1 MVYVPLFFLCMACI
15 WADIFSP
22 TCHLKT
28 IQAEKFHYSG
38 KYKKQKT
45 YKKTLYPMSSW
56 Q

>member
-1 MVYVPLFFLCMACI
+1 MVYVSLFFLWMACI
-15 WADIFSP
+15 WADIFSL

-28 IQAEKFHYSG
+28 IQAEKFYYPG

-45 YKKTLYPMSSW
+45 CKKTLYLMSSW